1 MFCWNNNR
9 AHTQTLA
16 VLVFFG
22 MCLTACNRNEPGAR
36 LYPIDSLVTAQII
49 NLTQSKAVLHK
60 RALMGSRSDSIVYTP
75 KDTSAWISELDI
87 FRQLEVIN
95 KPVSRASYLID
106 DNLYDPGSN
115 LTVKAFTSTTNLP
128 VRHMRIYYDRSVRQP
143 RKIEAHYD
151 EENSLYQS
159 SRLLLLEFQQINNK
173 TVLTS
178 YAIKGGQKMIL
189 GDSVAFTV
197 KGKILIDYGKTNK

>member
-1 MFCWNNNR
+1 MFCLNNNLKHG
-9 AHTQTLA
+9 HTFVLFIFTL
-16 VLVFFG
+16 LF
-22 MCLTACNRNEPGAR
+22 MMACDKNEPEAR
-36 LYPIDSLVTAQII
+36 LYPIDSLVTAQISS
-49 NLTQSKAVLHK
+49 LTELKAVLHK
-60 RALMGSRSDSIVYTP
+60 QALMGTKSDSIIYTP
-75 KDTSAWISELDI
+75 KDIAEWVSELDI

-95 KPVSRASYLID
+95 KPVSRASYLVD
-106 DNLYDPGSN
+106 DSLYDPGSN

-128 VRHMRIYYDRSVRQP
+128 VRHMRVYYDRSVWQP

-159 SRLLLLEFQQINNK
+159 SRLLSLEFQQINNK

-178 YAIKGGQKMIL
+178 YSIRGGQKMIL

-197 KGKILIDYGKTNK
+197 RGKILID

>member
-1 MFCWNNNR
+1 MSCWNNNR
-9 AHTQTLA
+9 DHKQTIA
-16 VLVFFG
+16 LVFFG
-22 MCLTACNRNEPGAR
+22 LCLTACSKNEPGAR
-36 LYPIDSLVTAQII
+36 LYPIDSLVTTQII
-49 NLTQSKAVLHK
+49 SLTESKAVLHK
-60 RALMGSRSDSIVYTP
+60 QALMGNRSDSIVYTP
-75 KDTSAWISELDI
+75 KDTSAWVSELDI

-95 KPVSRASYLID
+95 KPVSRASYLVD

-143 RKIEAHYD
+143 RRIEAHYD

-159 SRLLLLEFQQINNK
+159 SRLLSLEFQQVNNK

-178 YAIKGGQKMIL
+178 YSIKGGQKMIL
-189 GDSVAFTV
+189 GDSVTFTV
-197 KGKILIDYGKTNK
+197 RGKILID